1 MLRQKTTKRAPGAIG
16 KPPASSRRSDTRS
29 VGRIATQAV
38 TFQGSQGTSLAARL
52 ELPTGETLGYA
63 LFAHCFTCSKDV
75 FAAARIASL
84 LADQG
89 IAVLRFD
96 FTGLGS
102 SAGDFANTN
111 FSSNVQ
117 DLVMAASFLREDYA
131 APKLLIGHSL
141 GGAAVL
147 AAAAELPEVAA
158 VSTIAAPSDPGH
170 LRELLGPVI
179 PEIEARGE
187 VAVRLAG
194 REFRIRRQFLDD
206 IAEQRLHDVIR
217 GLHRPLMIFHA
228 PTDDVVDIQHA
239 RQIFDAAMHPKSF
252 VALDGADHM
261 LSRREDAVFVA
272 RVLAAWSSRYIRS
285 ANDREE

>member
-75 FAAARIASL
+75 FAAARIASS

-158 VSTIAAPSDPGH
+158 VSTIAAPSD
-170 LRELLGPVI
+170 